1 MLDFLRRSVA
11 NRPIIAKLLLA
22 PAVSIVLLSLM
33 VPMSL
38 YAISRQSVLLT
49 RLTTVE
55 AERDDLSAGLARA
68 LPEASNQLN
77 RLIAL
82 SSNSDDMAAGKR
94 IAEALEVELAHT
106 AELVQQLGRFAQ
118 SPQERQVIDSLARPL
133 ADFTTSARIAVKMA
147 LSDDAANAF
156 LTGNQSS
163 RQYADLMAGLDALNR
178 LDAART
184 RTDRDAAG
192 SLART
197 VQAGVLGVFTVGLV
211 AALLV
216 TWLLARLIAGSIKA
230 LTQSM
235 LRLSEGDV
243 AVTIDAVAQR
253 DEVGEMAR
261 ALEVFRASLIRE
273 RDLHAAA
280 EREHAERDA
289 RVRRVDELTVAF
301 DSRVR
306 SVLAA
311 VGEAG
316 GAMRATAASMA
327 ATAQGTSERSAIAAE
342 ALHKASANVQTVASA
357 SEQLASSVTEISRQV
372 THSTSV
378 SQRAVAEAERTN
390 RSLESLATTTGQ
402 IEQIVGLIN
411 GIAGQTNLLALN
423 ATIEAARA
431 GEAGKGFAVVASE
444 VKTLAKQTA
453 RATED
458 IARQVAG
465 MRQVSDEVAEAMGGI
480 GGTIAEISQIA
491 VSIASAIEQQ
501 RAATGEIARSVQ
513 EAAVG
518 TAQVTEQIGQVAEA
532 TRETKAAAARA
543 ESAAGALFSQS
554 DRLRADV
561 DQFLSG
567 IKAA

>member
-1 MLDFLRRSVA
+1 
-11 NRPIIAKLLLA
+11 
-22 PAVSIVLLSLM
+22 VLLSLM